1 MAFLQKYI
9 NKWVS
14 TGLDLFGTDEST
26 SAQWAYVYGIKGRY
40 DEREAEEDADREHL
54 NEASRNLYWEEL
66 KEEMRRISKPRKEGE
81 PELFI
86 PSDKFNRGIG
96 LHHGVRHNV
105 HGEPFEG
112 NDDDWQAYLDSVLP
126 TDADEKKLREEYLT
140 QEWIQY
146 REWKG
151 E

>member
-1 MAFLQKYI
+1 M
-9 NKWVS
+9 
-14 TGLDLFGTDEST
+14 DLFGTDDSS

-40 DEREAEEDADREHL
+40 DEREAGEPADREHL
-54 NEASRNLYWEEL
+54 NEASRELYFQEL
-66 KEEMRRISKPRKEGE
+66 REEMRRISKSRKEGE

-86 PSDKFNRGIG
+86 PSDKFKRGIG
-96 LHHGVRHNV
+96 KYAGENYTV

-112 NDDDWQAYLDSVLP
+112 SEEDWEEYLKTVLP
-126 TDADEKKLREEYLT
+126 TDEDEDRLINEYMK

-151 E
+151 